1 VIRSRGL
8 EPSSQLQEC
17 PDDFVYAGGGLAQHS
32 AAAAKETH
40 WRLTVKVLVVSSHT
54 LIGRSLIAL
63 LQSLPSGEPI
73 EASQCNTST
82 IIGTVH
88 ASEPDVV
95 LLEANTDFPSA
106 LATARMLVAEIPSVH
121 LVMLGSEADDASTFE
136 AIFAGADG
144 YLTADAST
152 DTLTNTLSGV
162 IRGELGLTRRA
173 ALRVVRQLRQG
184 AHSRLASTPL
194 DADSKL
200 TRREQEIFDLVR
212 HGLRSREIAEQLSI
226 AETTVYKH
234 IQKILEKLQVHS
246 RAQAIL
252 ISAET
257 DGRQPGAGRGAPR
270 ASPGVSPR

>member
-1 VIRSRGL
+1 M
-8 EPSSQLQEC
+8 
-17 PDDFVYAGGGLAQHS
+17 
-32 AAAAKETH
+32 
-40 WRLTVKVLVVSSHT
+40 
-54 LIGRSLIAL
+54 
-63 LQSLPSGEPI
+63 
-73 EASQCNTST
+73 
-82 IIGTVH
+82 
-88 ASEPDVV
+88 

-162 IRGELGLTRRA
+162 IRQRARTSPPRRSA
-173 ALRVVRQLRQG
+173 RGPPGCRQG

-234 IQKILEKLQVHS
+234 IQKVLEKLQVHS

-252 ISAET
+252 ISAEK
-257 DGRQPGAGRGAPR
+257 GAQQPGAGRGAPR
-270 ASPGVSPR
+270 APPWRLSR